1 MREMISFERPHP
13 LALQSG
19 RSPSSSSSSSSS
31 SAVADVP
38 PRYTLHHLQQHYHQH
53 PHRRKAA
60 AGSSAA
66 ARRMELRGGGAHGA
80 GLGRAGQR
88 SKKLAIL
95 SRSLILCNSKT
106 SDEGSSPD
114 ERYSDGQ
121 PAACWEAD
129 RERTWGK
136 TEDGAPHCP
145 EFILIPS
152 TTITAKASTTTTTQQ
167 ARLPTAQHRAEDS
180 KKSMRRSFSIKESSI
195 WRMCVATGEEGLG
208 PQTGDNRLRAL
219 DKGPSVCQAR
229 AGEER
234 LRDGSVE
241 PGIKLAP
248 FNGQI
253 INGHA
258 AQAREESGRELALTA
273 VHIKSCTDLDGPPSN
288 NGGLHPT
295 ASANPADAQSS
306 LSYGDKEAV
315 GPSNLRIPIVEVTE
329 DSGKS
334 LETETTEQTSPG
346 QTASVHPYWIGDL
359 DAIIMKTPEL
369 YRSHPHAGAGLYGNR
384 KSLSQQLEFPHGASQ
399 AVPKPSR
406 SLSSAHLVHSSSSVQ
421 AFIIC
426 NIVLM
431 KGQGKGLGFSIVGGR
446 DSMYGPMGIYVKTIF
461 PGGAAAADGRL
472 QEGDEILELNGE
484 SLHGLTHEEALQRFK
499 QIKKGLLT
507 LAVRTSLRVGAL
519 SSSQAQVAQL
529 CRSRSLSSST
539 AISRVSADMSDYT
552 LPPGHPPPAKPRDRI
567 MMEITLQKEVGVGL
581 GIGLCCVPSAEGCP
595 GIYIHTLSP
604 GSVAH
609 MDSRLRCGDEIMEIN
624 DTVVCNMTLNDV
636 YTVLSQCNP
645 GPVQVIISRHPDP
658 NVSEQQLNEAIAQA
672 VENSKLKKDKSH
684 WSMEGLRCQD
694 PCPHGR
700 QKCERC
706 SERTFSQLTARRA
719 QKVMTRS
726 CSEGAY
732 SQRCGPASGA
742 QPQQHADPV
751 ARVHSMDVSMTAAA
765 AVTAAATTIPRP
777 EVLSSNRLSPTYSD
791 DDYNVPYNSPANFAC
806 QQPLEAVIGGSRG
819 SKRRPLAPPKR
830 YCRQED
836 VTSEETLTDTSGSS
850 QTSPVKEQDLL
861 PSTDGCQETSEH
873 SGGTKTALSN
883 SVGDTCD
890 VIESSNQDECLPGET
905 ESPTHICCQNR
916 RVALRRQARVEA
928 TPDPLQDPWVKLSD
942 SPENQPSPT
951 HTPTT
956 AMADNTEPEL
966 TETADTNGVT
976 EPESTAKPEES
987 PGGKKGPPVAPKPT
1001 WFRKSLKKNGQLP
1014 PEPLK
1019 TTEKKSPSVSRTF
1032 GVNLRSTPS
1041 NSSIKNR
1048 IHSFETFSS
1057 AEGPERGG
1065 RKVAAPTPVSSAE
1078 RSTRQSS
1085 TSVSSDANN
1094 TGRSQA
1100 SLKNIVDKQE
1110 TQPSTVTPEL
1120 VSTVTPELVSTVT
1133 PEVASTVTPEVAP
1146 ELPTEVASEQPSE
1159 DSKDTEAAED
1169 LSKDTEAAGDL
1180 SKNTEASEDLSKDTE
1195 PEVSETALNQEPGEE
1210 PCSSPAEDEAAT
1222 SEAAD
1227 QEAASPAES
1236 STPTHCP
1243 RRASSSKATLS
1254 DKPPAS
1260 EGDVAHQAS
1269 LRTRSLPLNP
1279 SPCPE
1284 AIGGRGLD
1292 GESLGK
1298 ILSFSNQVSHALM
1311 RSMQSLPQSPC
1322 VRTGNPWPSHAS
1334 LIPESEDQENT
1345 STDKGPLSPAA
1356 DGTEKGFSVSLAEI
1370 RECTMGRLV
1379 EDGPGE
1385 TSASSACAQSMISA
1399 MPQEELDRMIDE
1411 VKALDDDTLKQLEE
1425 IHVVILHKEEG
1436 TGLGFSIAGGI
1447 DLENKATIVHR
1458 VFPTGLA
1465 AQEGTI
1471 EKGDEVLSIN
1481 GQTLK
1486 NVTHGDATATL
1497 RQARG
1502 LRQAVVVVCKSRD
1515 GDGSA
1520 PAGGSTANDSRAE
1533 NRFMEDEAG
1542 EVLTMEMEKNA
1553 GGVGFSVE
1561 GGKGSIHGDR
1571 PLTVS
1576 RVFTGGAAAQRGMQ
1590 VQDELLQIAGSSMQ
1604 GLTRFEAWNLIKG
1617 LPEGPFTTVIRRKRG
1632 EQDGAKET
1640 AE

>member
-19 RSPSSSSSSSSS
+19 RSPSSSSSS
-31 SAVADVP
+31 AADVP
-38 PRYTLHHLQQHYHQH
+38 PRYTLHHLHQHYHQH

-60 AGSSAA
+60 ASSA
-66 ARRMELRGGGAHGA
+66 ARRMELRGGGAHHGA
-80 GLGRAGQR
+80 GLGRAGHR

-114 ERYSDGQ
+114 ERYSET
-121 PAACWEAD
+121 AWEAD

-136 TEDGAPHCP
+136 PEDGAPHCP

-152 TTITAKASTTTTTQQ
+152 TTITAKPTTTTTTTQQ
-167 ARLPTAQHRAEDS
+167 ARLPIAQHRAEDS

-208 PQTGDNRLRAL
+208 PQTGDNRHRAL
-219 DKGPSVCQAR
+219 DKDLSVCQAR
-229 AGEER
+229 ASEDR
-234 LRDGSVE
+234 LRDRSVE

-258 AQAREESGRELALTA
+258 QTREEAGRELALTA
-273 VHIKSCTDLDGPPSN
+273 VHIKSSTDQDVPPST
-288 NGGLHPT
+288 NGSLHPT

-329 DSGKS
+329 DSGES
-334 LETETTEQTSPG
+334 FETETTDQTSPG

-399 AVPKPSR
+399 AVSKPSR
-406 SLSSAHLVHSSSSVQ
+406 SLSSAHLVHSSSSAQ

-431 KGQGKGLGFSIVGGR
+431 KGHGKGLGFSIVGGR

-507 LAVRTSLRVGAL
+507 LVVRTSLRVGAL

-539 AISRVSADMSDYT
+539 AISRVSADMSDYM
-552 LPPGHPPPAKPRDRI
+552 LPPGNPPPAKPRDRI

-684 WSMEGLRCQD
+684 WSMEGLKCQD
-694 PCPHGR
+694 PCPHGK

-706 SERTFSQLTARRA
+706 LERNFSQLTARRA

-732 SQRCGPASGA
+732 SQRCGPAGGTL
-742 QPQQHADPV
+742 PQQHTDPV
-751 ARVHSMDVSMTAAA
+751 ARVHSMDVSMTTAA
-765 AVTAAATTIPRP
+765 AVATTITRP

-791 DDYNVPYNSPANFAC
+791 DEYNVPYNSPANFAC
-806 QQPLEAVIGGSRG
+806 QQPLDVVIGSSRG

-850 QTSPVKEQDLL
+850 RGSPVKEQDLL
-861 PSTDGCQETSEH
+861 PSAAGCQETSEH

-883 SVGDTCD
+883 SFRDTCD
-890 VIESSNQDECLPGET
+890 VIESSNQDESLPGETGT
-905 ESPTHICCQNR
+905 ESPTHICCHHR

-928 TPDPLQDPWVKLSD
+928 TPDQLQDPWVRLSD

-951 HTPTT
+951 PTT
-956 AMADNTEPEL
+956 TMADNVETELMEM
-966 TETADTNGVT
+966 ADTNGVT
-976 EPESTAKPEES
+976 ELETTAKPEES
-987 PGGKKGPPVAPKPT
+987 PSGKKGPPVAPKPT
-1001 WFRKSLKKNGQLP
+1001 WFCKSLKKNGQLP
-1014 PEPLK
+1014 SEPLK
-1019 TTEKKSPSVSRTF
+1019 PTEKKSPSVSRTF

-1041 NSSIKNR
+1041 NSSIKQR
-1048 IHSFETFSS
+1048 IHSFETFSG
-1057 AEGPERGG
+1057 AEGLERGS
-1065 RKVAAPTPVSSAE
+1065 RKVAASTPVSPSE
-1078 RSTRQSS
+1078 RSTRQSR
-1085 TSVSSDANN
+1085 TSDANN
-1094 TGRSQA
+1094 TGRSQTA
-1100 SLKNIVDKQE
+1100 LKNIVDKEE
-1110 TQPSTVTPEL
+1110 TQPSTVTPEF
-1120 VSTVTPELVSTVT
+1120 
-1133 PEVASTVTPEVAP
+1133 ASTIT
-1146 ELPTEVASEQPSE
+1146 TEVASEQPPEDSE
-1159 DSKDTEAAED
+1159 DTEVAEDLSKDTEAAEDLSKDTEAAED

-1180 SKNTEASEDLSKDTE
+1180 SKNTESSEDLSKDTE
-1195 PEVSETALNQEPGEE
+1195 PEVSETTLDQEPTEE
-1210 PCSSPAEDEAAT
+1210 PSSSPADEATT
-1222 SEAAD
+1222 SEEAD

-1243 RRASSSKATLS
+1243 RRASSSKGTLS
-1254 DKPPAS
+1254 DKPSAS
-1260 EGDVAHQAS
+1260 EGDAAHQAS
-1269 LRTRSLPLNP
+1269 LRTRSLPLTP
-1279 SPCPE
+1279 SLSPE
-1284 AIGGRGLD
+1284 ATGSRGLD
-1292 GESLGK
+1292 GENLGK

-1322 VRTGNPWPSHAS
+1322 VRTGNPWPTHAS

-1345 STDKGPLSPAA
+1345 STDMGPLSPAA
-1356 DGTEKGFSVSLAEI
+1356 DGTEKGFSVSLAEL
-1370 RECTMGRLV
+1370 RECTIGRLV

-1399 MPQEELDRMIDE
+1399 IPQEELDRMIDE

-1436 TGLGFSIAGGI
+1436 AGLGFSIAGGI
-1447 DLENKATIVHR
+1447 DRENKATIVHR
-1458 VFPTGLA
+1458 VFPAGLA

-1486 NVTHGDATATL
+1486 NVTHCDATATL

-1515 GDGSA
+1515 GDGTGAASSSA
-1520 PAGGSTANDSRAE
+1520 ANDSRSSGAE
-1533 NRFMEDEAG
+1533 NCFTEDETG

-1617 LPEGPFTTVIRRKRG
+1617 LPEGPFTTVIRRKRE
-1632 EQDGAKET
+1632 EQDVAKET